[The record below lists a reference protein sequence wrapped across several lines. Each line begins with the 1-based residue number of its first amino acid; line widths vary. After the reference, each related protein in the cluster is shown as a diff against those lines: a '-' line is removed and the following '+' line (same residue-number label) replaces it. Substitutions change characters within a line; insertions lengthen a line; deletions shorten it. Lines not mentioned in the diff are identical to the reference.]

1 MRPNDLPSDS
11 RPETNLSGRHFV
23 GAKGDRIDKYGTC
36 DTKLTTKHGVVGC
49 RWQLAD
55 VTRPLHSVSRVT
67 GPEEGPGK
75 QDVLF
80 NNKRCVVVP
89 PGIVEEIQKKVAP
102 VMEYK
107 REGNLY
113 LAEMAMSSF
122 GRQGQGA

>member
-1 MRPNDLPSDS
+1 MSCAPTICPATPGRS
-11 RPETNLSGRHFV
+11 RILSGRHFV

-36 DTKLTTKHGVVGC
+36 DAKLTTKHGVVGC

-55 VTRPLHSVSRVT
+55 VTRPLHSASRVT

-89 PGIVEEIQKKVAP
+89 PGIVEEILKKVAP

-107 REGNLY
+107 REGNL
-113 LAEMAMSSF
+113 
-122 GRQGQGA
+122 